1 MPGFSGP
8 SKIQVDSTAFVVP
21 SITVFGRNGQTVM
34 VTDQSR
40 RFRLGEISEEWII
53 QSLWH
58 ASSPII
64 VETGLIAEGSFPLLL
79 AT

>member
-8 SKIQVDSTAFVVP
+8 SEIEVDSTAFVVP

-40 RFRLGEISEEWII
+40 RFRLGEIPEDWII
-53 QSLWH
+53 QSN
-58 ASSPII
+58 AICGMQI
-64 VETGLIAEGSFPLLL
+64 LLL
-79 AT
+79 LWKLG